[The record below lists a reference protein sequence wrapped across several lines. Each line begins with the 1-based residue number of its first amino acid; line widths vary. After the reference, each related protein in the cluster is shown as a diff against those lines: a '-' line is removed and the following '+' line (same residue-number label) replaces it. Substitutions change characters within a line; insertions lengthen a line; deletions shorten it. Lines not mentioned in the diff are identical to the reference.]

1 MTTTIFWAIAGVM
14 ALAAAAPLYLALRKG
29 GKGDDGGDGGDGGQG
44 SEDSNRGTGGFAAFV
59 AVAFLATSVGTYVY
73 LSDYDFDSV
82 LTAANTNTGENP
94 HAADAQDA
102 IAELAAS
109 LEENPEDVEGW
120 KFLGRSY
127 RAQERYREAAQAFER
142 AYELAD
148 DDPVVLLDFGEALL
162 FADNTAITGRAGQ
175 LFENALRLAPNNAR
189 ALWYAGLA
197 AANRGEPLLAADRWE
212 QILDTAPPDDVRQIL
227 ENNIRELR
235 AAAGAGAGEA
245 GAGNRGEE
253 SAMGAAAA
261 DMATQETTEP
271 ATEPAA
277 AQSEPEP
284 APAVR
289 PADVAPGTVPLQVTL
304 SPELAAQAPADAV
317 LFIFARTPGA
327 GGPPIAAVRRRAG
340 ELPLSITLS
349 DANAMMAG
357 QRIST
362 QDELE
367 LVARVAKGGSITASD
382 GDLIGNLVYR
392 MDSGKPARLV
402 IDEVVGR

>member
-1 MTTTIFWAIAGVM
+1 MTTTIFWAIAGLM
-14 ALAAAAPLYLALRKG
+14 ALAAAAPLYLVLRKG
-29 GKGDDGGDGGDGGQG
+29 GNSG
-44 SEDSNRGTGGFAAFV
+44 SGGFAAFV
-59 AVAFLATSVGTYVY
+59 AVAFLGASVGTYVY

-82 LTAANTNTGENP
+82 LTSARTNDNP

-127 RAQERYREAAQAFER
+127 RAQERYREVAQAFER

-197 AANRGEPLLAADRWE
+197 AANRGERLLAADRWE

-235 AAAGAGAGEA
+235 AAAGAGPEEAAAEA
-245 GAGNRGEE
+245 GANDG
-253 SAMGAAAA
+253 AMAATAA
-261 DMATQETTEP
+261 DMTAEEAAEP
-271 ATEPAA
+271 SVT
-277 AQSEPEP
+277 QSEPAPPPP
-284 APAVR
+284 APT
-289 PADVAPGTVPLQVTL
+289 ADVAPGTVPLQVTL

-340 ELPLSITLS
+340 DLPLSLTLS

-362 QDELE
+362 QEELE

-382 GDLIGNLVYR
+382 GDLIGDLVYR
-392 MDSGKPARLV
+392 MDSGEPARLV

>member
-14 ALAAAAPLYLALRKG
+14 ALAAAAPLYLALRKS
-29 GKGDDGGDGGDGGQG
+29 GDDDEG
-44 SEDSNRGTGGFAAFV
+44 SEDSNRSNGGFAAFV
-59 AVAFLATSVGTYVY
+59 AVAFLATSVGTYFY
-73 LSDYDFDSV
+73 LSDYEFDSV

-197 AANRGEPLLAADRWE
+197 AANRGERLLAADRWE

-235 AAAGAGAGEA
+235 AAAGAGPEEAAAEA
-245 GAGNRGEE
+245 GANDG
-253 SAMGAAAA
+253 AMAATAA
-261 DMATQETTEP
+261 DMTAEEAAEP
-271 ATEPAA
+271 SVT
-277 AQSEPEP
+277 QSEPAPPPP
-284 APAVR
+284 APT
-289 PADVAPGTVPLQVTL
+289 ADVAPGTVPLQVTL

-340 ELPLSITLS
+340 DLPLSLTLS

-362 QDELE
+362 QEELE

-382 GDLIGNLVYR
+382 GDLIGDLVYR
-392 MDSGKPARLV
+392 MDSGEPARLV

>member
-1 MTTTIFWAIAGVM
+1 MTTTIFWAIAGLM
-14 ALAAAAPLYLALRKG
+14 ALAAVAPLYLVLRR
-29 GKGDDGGDGGDGGQG
+29 G
-44 SEDSNRGTGGFAAFV
+44 SGGGFAAFV
-59 AVAFLATSVGTYVY
+59 AVAFLGASLGTYVY

-82 LTAANTNTGENP
+82 LTSARTNENP

-109 LEENPEDVEGW
+109 LEENPDDVEGW

-127 RAQERYREAAQAFER
+127 RSQERYREAAEAFGR
-142 AYELAD
+142 AYELDD
-148 DDPVVLLDFGEALL
+148 DDPVVMLDMGEAML
-162 FADNTAITGRAGQ
+162 FADSTAITGRAGQ

-197 AANRGEPLLAADRWE
+197 AANRGERLLAADRWE

-235 AAAGAGAGEA
+235 AAAAAGEDRA
-245 GAGNRGEE
+245 EAP
-253 SAMGAAAA
+253 MAAAP
-261 DMATQETTEP
+261 ETPPREAAP
-271 ATEPAA
+271 SAA
-277 AQSEPEP
+277 AQPELPVP
-284 APAVR
+284 APA
-289 PADVAPGTVPLQVTL
+289 PAAEFEPGTVPLQVTL

-340 ELPLSITLS
+340 DLPLSITLS

-357 QRIST
+357 RQIST
-362 QDELE
+362 QEQVE
-367 LVARVAKGGSITASD
+367 LVARVAKGGSIRESA
-382 GDLIGNLVYR
+382 GDLIGETTYR
-392 MDSGKPARLV
+392 MESGETARLV
-402 IDEVVGR
+402 IDRVVGR

>member
-14 ALAAAAPLYLALRKG
+14 ALAAAAPLYLALRKS
-29 GKGDDGGDGGDGGQG
+29 GDDDEG
-44 SEDSNRGTGGFAAFV
+44 SEDSNRSNGGFAAFV
-59 AVAFLATSVGTYVY
+59 AVAFLATSVGTYFY

-148 DDPVVLLDFGEALL
+148 DDPVVLLDLGEALL
-162 FADNTAITGRAGQ
+162 FADSTAITGRAGQ

-189 ALWYAGLA
+189 ALWYGGLA
-197 AANRGEPLLAADRWE
+197 AANRGERLLAADRWE

-235 AAAGAGAGEA
+235 AAAGAGTDQAAAEA
-245 GAGNRGEE
+245 GANDG
-253 SAMGAAAA
+253 AMAATAA
-261 DMATQETTEP
+261 DMPAEEAAEP
-271 ATEPAA
+271 SVT
-277 AQSEPEP
+277 QSEPAPPPP
-284 APAVR
+284 APT
-289 PADVAPGTVPLQVTL
+289 ADVAPGTVPLQVTL

-340 ELPLSITLS
+340 DLPLSLTLS

-357 QRIST
+357 QQIST
-362 QDELE
+362 QEELE

-392 MDSGKPARLV
+392 MDSGEPARLV

>member
-14 ALAAAAPLYLALRKG
+14 ALAAAAPLYLALRKS
-29 GKGDDGGDGGDGGQG
+29 GDDDEG
-44 SEDSNRGTGGFAAFV
+44 SEDSNRSNGGFAAFV
-59 AVAFLATSVGTYVY
+59 AVAFLATSVGTYFY

-197 AANRGEPLLAADRWE
+197 AANRGERLLAADRWE

-235 AAAGAGAGEA
+235 AAAGAGPEEAAAEA
-245 GAGNRGEE
+245 GANDG
-253 SAMGAAAA
+253 AMAATAA
-261 DMATQETTEP
+261 DMTAEEAAEP
-271 ATEPAA
+271 SVT
-277 AQSEPEP
+277 QSEPAPPPP
-284 APAVR
+284 APT
-289 PADVAPGTVPLQVTL
+289 ADVAPGTVPLQVTL

-340 ELPLSITLS
+340 DLPLSLTLS

-362 QDELE
+362 QEELE

-382 GDLIGNLVYR
+382 GDLIGDLVYR
-392 MDSGKPARLV
+392 MDSGEPARLV

>member
-29 GKGDDGGDGGDGGQG
+29 GDGDEG
-44 SEDSNRGTGGFAAFV
+44 SEDSSRSNGGFAAFV
-59 AVAFLATSVGTYVY
+59 AVAFVATSVGTYFY

-82 LTAANTNTGENP
+82 LTAANTNPGENP

-109 LEENPEDVEGW
+109 LEENPGDVEGW

-142 AYELAD
+142 AYALAD
-148 DDPVVLLDFGEALL
+148 DDPVVLLDLGEALL
-162 FADNTAITGRAGQ
+162 FADSTAITGRAGQ

-189 ALWYAGLA
+189 ALWYGGLA
-197 AANRGEPLLAADRWE
+197 AANRGERLLAADRWE

-235 AAAGAGAGEA
+235 SAAGAGTNEAPAEAGADDGAMAAPAADMPAGEA
-245 GAGNRGEE
+245 AE
-253 SAMGAAAA
+253 AAVARA
-261 DMATQETTEP
+261 EP
-271 ATEPAA
+271 
-277 AQSEPEP
+277 EPEP
-284 APAVR
+284 APPPPA
-289 PADVAPGTVPLQVTL
+289 PAADVTPGTVPLQVTL

-340 ELPLSITLS
+340 DLPLSLTLS

-357 QRIST
+357 QQIST
-362 QDELE
+362 QEELE

-392 MDSGKPARLV
+392 MDSGEPARLV